1 MDLDMGMLMSGLLIG
16 TVGMG
21 IFIYGK
27 RQQRF
32 PQLVAGVALMAFPFF
47 LSNAWVQVAVAAGIG
62 GLLWFAVRVG
72 L

>member
-1 MDLDMGMLMSGLLIG
+1 MSDPSTLFVSLMVSVVGLA
-16 TVGMG
+16 